1 MKKPI
6 AIAGHPEDFASK
18 EDEGLFAFIST
29 LRLSVKAI
37 VAAEQERGA
46 SLSEIVVRVREMVR
60 VAEQDAQHPK
70 QFPSRAF
77 RAISRQ
83 AVAWCVE
90 TYRPLLFTGGHDF
103 SLPANTADPLELHTA
118 LDRAGPAGDRSPA
131 PSPNNRELP

>member
-6 AIAGHPEDFASK
+6 AVAGHPEDFVSK

-29 LRLSVKAI
+29 LRLSVKAT

-60 VAEQDAQHPK
+60 VAEQDVENPK

-90 TYRPLLFTGGHDF
+90 TYRPLLFTAGHDF
-103 SLPANTADPLELHTA
+103 SRPASTGDPLELHTA
-118 LDRAGPAGDRSPA
+118 LDRAGPAGDRNPA
-131 PSPNNRELP
+131 PSPNNREVP